1 VSKGG
6 DHENYRTDLGLGSF
20 YGAVGRDRN
29 HLLPGETDMAT
40 SALKKLERKFRKIEA
55 ELEKSPPS
63 LRRARLLKAAK
74 STERKL
80 QDLRRAA

>member
-1 VSKGG
+1 
-6 DHENYRTDLGLGSF
+6 
-20 YGAVGRDRN
+20 
-29 HLLPGETDMAT
+29 MAT